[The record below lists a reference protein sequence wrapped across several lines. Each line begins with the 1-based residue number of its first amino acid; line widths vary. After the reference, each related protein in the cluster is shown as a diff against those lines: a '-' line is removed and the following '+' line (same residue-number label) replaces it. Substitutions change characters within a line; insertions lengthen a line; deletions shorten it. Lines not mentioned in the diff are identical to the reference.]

1 MNPIVEQAIHDLEG
15 FWAAAA
21 ETDQQRIR
29 RIIDLL
35 RATPGTRFFL
45 ETDGL
50 AALHQQSLGPHA
62 LERINSN
69 LP

>member
-1 MNPIVEQAIHDLEG
+1 MNPIVEQAIQDLEG
-15 FWAAAA
+15 FSAAAP
-21 ETDQQRIR
+21 EIDRGRIR

-35 RATPGTRFFL
+35 RAAPSTRFFL

-50 AALHQQSLGPHA
+50 AALHRQCMGP
-62 LERINSN
+62 EVSPK